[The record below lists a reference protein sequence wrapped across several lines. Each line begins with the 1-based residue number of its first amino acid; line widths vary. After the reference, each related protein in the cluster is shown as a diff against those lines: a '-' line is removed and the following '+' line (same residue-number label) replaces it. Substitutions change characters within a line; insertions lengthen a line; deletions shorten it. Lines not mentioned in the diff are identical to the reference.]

1 MLFSF
6 HNTSFL
12 IGGPATGNAA
22 AIGTFVI
29 GVSGIGVT
37 AIAAGEGAPVVRR
50 DTIRAPVPPVTASGT
65 TVVMFVPPDKP
76 EFGVPVDPKPW
87 KVRA

>member
-1 MLFSF
+1 MLFAY
-6 HNTSFL
+6 HNTSFI

-50 DTIRAPVPPVTASGT
+50 DTIRAPVPPVTATGT
-65 TVVMFVPPDKP
+65 TVVAFVAADRKAAFVPS
-76 EFGVPVDPKPW
+76 DPKPA
-87 KVRA
+87 KVR